1 MSLHTALLA
10 EAVFFASFAGVF
22 IILSLGLNLQWGYT
36 GLFNIG
42 VAAFWAIGAYASAII
57 MVAARERTIIAGH
70 LGLDLHLFVG
80 PGGVATSAAAVC
92 GPWCVDVA
100 FLVAFFAAVG
110 VSALLGLLIALPAVR
125 LRADYL
131 AIATLGL
138 AEIIRIFLVNLED
151 LSGGTEGIRNIP
163 KPVRFEGGLEAVLL
177 TNTAFMA
184 MVILVV
190 LVVYFLAEYGSRSPY
205 GRVLKAIRD
214 DEDAAR
220 ALGKNTFR
228 YKVEAFVLGAAIMGA
243 AGSLYAHFLT
253 FVEPLT
259 SFRPFETFLI
269 WAMVIMGGSGNN
281 KGVVLGAILLW
292 GFEFM
297 TLRMEGVMGTIP
309 AVGPWIAANISFL
322 RLLVVGLLVLLLVMF
337 RPQGIL
343 GEERVISKVR

>member
-1 MSLHTALLA
+1 MSFHTALLA

-22 IILSLGLNLQWGYT
+22 IILSLGLNLQWGYS

-42 VAAFWAIGAYASAII
+42 VAAFWAIGAYASAIV
-57 MVAARERTIIAGH
+57 MVASRERGIIAGH
-70 LGLDLHLFVG
+70 LGLNLHFFLG
-80 PGGVATSAAAVC
+80 PGGVGTTSSVC
-92 GPWCVDVA
+92 GFWCIDLA
-100 FLVAFFAAVG
+100 FVVAFFAAMG
-110 VSALLGLLIALPAVR
+110 ISALLGLLIALPSVR

-163 KPVRFEGGLEAVLL
+163 KPIRFQGAEGVLL
-177 TNTAFMA
+177 TNAAFMGV
-184 MVILVV
+184 VIVVV
-190 LVVYFLAEYGSRSPY
+190 LIVYFLAEYGSRSPY
-205 GRVLKAIRD
+205 GRVLKSIRD

-228 YKVEAFVLGAAIMGA
+228 HKVEAFVLGAAIMGG
-243 AGSLYAHFLT
+243 AGSLFAHFLT

-292 GFEFM
+292 GFEFV
-297 TLRMEGVMGTIP
+297 TLRLEGVMGLIP

-322 RLLVVGLLVLLLVMF
+322 RLLIVGLLVLLLVMF

-343 GEERVISKVR
+343 GEEKVISKVT